1 MSVEKKRKVLLLVK
15 KYLHGGMLIMDKDL
29 DEKRILQKKI
39 IKMVEKIEN
48 VWILSQILRCIQNIT
63 KEG

>member
-1 MSVEKKRKVLLLVK
+1 M
-15 KYLHGGMLIMDKDL
+15 GGMLIMDKDL